1 MRGKNLLLEFL
12 NKDINTNK
20 GIFDYLNFDLNKK
33 IYSFGDH
40 YNNPSEQKKSLYQKI
55 KIFLFEKVSK
65 FLTLYYSFKN
75 RNNNTDVILS
85 SAYFNI
91 SDSINN
97 DFIVACPPWIF
108 KRNQVCLEY
117 NLYSKSLEISKLLNK
132 EFKHLL
138 TEDFFKLV
146 KNYKILL
153 KEYIVK
159 YNVKGLFLPQDIGFF
174 EKLAI
179 DVFKELKMPTFNF
192 IHGLPGV
199 YNIKDYNRTDYLVV
213 WGDEI
218 KENFV
223 KIGYNADKI
232 IVNGHPKYQNIE
244 IHEDLK
250 FSLDD
255 ILVLT
260 KSLNGSQF
268 TDSLII
274 GDRSN
279 LIYYLLSIQQI
290 LQKFGVKSVRLR
302 PHPSENIDWYFSY
315 LDVDFFKKDDSDIT
329 TSLKKSTLV
338 IGGTSTVFLE
348 SILSGVNYLVYEPV
362 LEDKKLLDGFYA
374 IPPFDGL
381 NKKVP
386 VAKNQQEL
394 EQFLL
399 NKTKVD
405 PTIINQYI
413 NSTFDSNLVLNKI
426 KEHNEIIQ

>member
-1 MRGKNLLLEFL
+1 MRSKNLLLELL
-12 NKDINTNK
+12 NKDSNANK
-20 GIFDYLNFDLNKK
+20 DIFDYLQYDLNKK
-33 IYSFGDH
+33 IYSFGLH
-40 YNNPSEQKKSLYQKI
+40 FKNPFEKYSLYQNI
-55 KIFLFEKVSK
+55 QLFLFEKVSK

-75 RNNNTDVILS
+75 RNSNTDVILS

-91 SDSINN
+91 SGSFSD
-97 DFIVACPPWIF
+97 DYKVACPPWIF

-138 TEDFFKLV
+138 TDDFFKLV
-146 KNYKILL
+146 KHYKILL

-179 DVFKELKMPTFNF
+179 DVFKELKIPTFNF

-244 IHEDLK
+244 LHEDLK

-260 KSLNGSQF
+260 KSLNGSQY

-302 PHPSENIDWYFSY
+302 PHPSENIDWYFNY
-315 LDVDFFKKDDSDIT
+315 LDTHFFKKDDSDIT

-362 LEDKKLLDGFYA
+362 LEDQKLLDGFFA

-386 VAKNQQEL
+386 VAKNQLEL

-399 NKTKVD
+399 NKSKVD

-426 KEHNEIIQ
+426 KNHNEIIQ